1 MRDKSLN
8 ICLFT
13 CLEKIILLDSVEKKT
28 KQQFQNMKSVEK
40 YYSQVL
46 MCLQFI
52 WYKNE
57 KVFKASN
64 FFLTNIIISLIHWYT
79 FNIKIY
85 SISFW

>member
-40 YYSQVL
+40 YYS
-46 MCLQFI
+46 
-52 WYKNE
+52 
-57 KVFKASN
+57 
-64 FFLTNIIISLIHWYT
+64 
-79 FNIKIY
+79 
-85 SISFW
+85 